1 MALTLN
7 PAPKPLLA
15 DRVIAS
21 WQGIPA
27 AIVTDELNRAG
38 AMEAAI
44 KPVAPGSSF
53 VGQALTVECMV
64 ADNSAL
70 HYALTVAWPAA
81 VLVVDAGGF
90 LGTAVWGSILH
101 RAGEL
106 KSLAAVVVDGAVR
119 DVAELRRSRV
129 PVYARGSVPS
139 GPHKAWGGAI
149 NAPIQCGGVAV
160 APGDLLI
167 GDDDGIAVIRPDQ
180 MAGLLE
186 RCHARMAKEAE
197 IVKAIESGARTVD
210 LIGLPSWDKVGK
222 G

>member
-1 MALTLN
+1 MPLTLHSTPN
-7 PAPKPLLA
+7 PLLA
-15 DRVIAS
+15 PDVIAS

-38 AMEAAI
+38 AMDAGI

-81 VLVVDAGGF
+81 VLVVNAGGY
-90 LGTAVWGSILH
+90 LRNAVWGSILH

-106 KSLAAVVVDGAVR
+106 RGLAAVVVDGAVR
-119 DVAELRRSRV
+119 DLAELRRSRV
-129 PVYARGSVPS
+129 PVYARGGVPA
-139 GPHKAWGGAI
+139 GPHKAWGGAV
-149 NAPIQCGGVAV
+149 NAPIQCGGVAI
-160 APGDLLI
+160 AAGDLLI

-180 MAGLLE
+180 LPGLLE
-186 RCHARMAKEAE
+186 RCRARMAKEVE
-197 IVKAIESGARTVD
+197 MVKAIESGARTVD